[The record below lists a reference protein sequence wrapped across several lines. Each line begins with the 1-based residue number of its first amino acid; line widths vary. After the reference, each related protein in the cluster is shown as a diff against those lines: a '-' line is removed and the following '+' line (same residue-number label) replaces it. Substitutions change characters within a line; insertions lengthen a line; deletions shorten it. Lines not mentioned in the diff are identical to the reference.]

1 MLGFHSQNVLILEN
15 MKPIIFRIGA
25 GTSEVGGFNFI
36 KVEDMTLLEAF
47 NNLVSSEYRKEGS
60 TPVVPV
66 FRISSDDGSGYNYTY
81 DIIGFPILGAT
92 TGQIPNT
99 IRIFVPAVGKIGS
112 DRANE
117 FYWPVTGNG
126 YSASAYEVFQGITL
140 TKSGSSVNIRLNS
153 YED

>member
-1 MLGFHSQNVLILEN
+1 MLGFHSQNVLQILEN

-25 GTSEVGGFNFI
+25 GTGQSGSFNFN
-36 KVEDMTLLEAF
+36 KVEGMTLLEAF
-47 NNLVSSEYRKEGS
+47 NNLVSSGYLKEGS
-60 TPVVPV
+60 APVIPV
-66 FRISSDDGSGYNYTY
+66 FRISSDNGGGYDYTY

-112 DRANE
+112 NRANE

-126 YSASAYEVFQGITL
+126 GSSYEVFQGITL
-140 TKSGSSVNIRLNS
+140 TKSGSSVNIQLNF

>member
-1 MLGFHSQNVLILEN
+1 MLGFHSQNVLQILEN
-15 MKPIIFRIGA
+15 MKPIIFRIEA
-25 GTSEVGGFNFI
+25 GTGQVDGFKFI
-36 KVEDMTLLEAF
+36 KVEGMTLLEAF
-47 NNLVSSEYRKEGS
+47 NNLVSGGYRKEGS
-60 TPVVPV
+60 ALVIPV
-66 FRISSDDGSGYNYTY
+66 FRISTNNGYEHDYTY

-92 TGQIPNT
+92 TGQPNT

-126 YSASAYEVFQGITL
+126 HSTYAVFQGITL
-140 TKSGSSVNIRLNS
+140 TKSGSSVNIQLNS

>member
-1 MLGFHSQNVLILEN
+1 

-25 GTSEVGGFNFI
+25 GTDPGVFNGAFNFI
-36 KVEDMTLLEAF
+36 KVEGMTLLEAF
-47 NNLVSSEYRKEGS
+47 NNLVSSGYRKEGS
-60 TPVVPV
+60 APVVPV
-66 FRISSDDGSGYNYTY
+66 FRISSSDGGGYNYTY

-126 YSASAYEVFQGITL
+126 YLAYEVFQGITL
-140 TKSGSSVNIRLNS
+140 TKSGSSVNIQLNS
-153 YED
+153 YGD

>member
-1 MLGFHSQNVLILEN
+1 MLGFHSQNVLQILEN

-25 GTSEVGGFNFI
+25 SISRDGSFNFI
-36 KVEDMTLLEAF
+36 KVEGMTLLEAF
-47 NNLVSSEYRKEGS
+47 NNLVSSGYLKEGS
-60 TPVVPV
+60 APVIPV
-66 FRISSDDGSGYNYTY
+66 FRISSDEDGGYGYTY
-81 DIIGFPILGAT
+81 DIIGFPILGAP

-112 DRANE
+112 NRANE

-126 YSASAYEVFQGITL
+126 YSAYEVFQGITL
-140 TKSGSSVNIRLNS
+140 TKSGNSVNIQLNS